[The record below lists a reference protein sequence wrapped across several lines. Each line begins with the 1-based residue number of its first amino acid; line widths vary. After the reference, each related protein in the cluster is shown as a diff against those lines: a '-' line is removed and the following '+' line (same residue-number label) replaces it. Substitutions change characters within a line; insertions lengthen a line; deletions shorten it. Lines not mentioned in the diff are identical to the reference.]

1 MRNLTLT
8 IHFCDISQS
17 FVSATK
23 YENTSTRYAE
33 LVVQM
38 RPATT
43 LVVSLV
49 VPCDACGTTLR
60 HSPLVKRSRRRH
72 IINRR

>member
-23 YENTSTRYAE
+23 YENTSKVHSKIIWTVKIKIAVVR
-33 LVVQM
+33 LVK
-38 RPATT
+38 
-43 LVVSLV
+43 SLV
-49 VPCDACGTTLR
+49 IFILPGWYL
-60 HSPLVKRSRRRH
+60 
-72 IINRR
+72 